1 MHTQPAAVESPIEI
15 VTRGPVGGSARRR
28 LHAELARVAEEAPR
42 RALFVRGSLTVQQNP
57 SIERRALAT
66 ATIDLGRH
74 VVRARVAARGT
85 AEATD
90 LLVDRLRRELRD
102 LRGRREA
109 SRRST
114 PPRVRGGLSPTRDA
128 RLEAAAADNPQLD
141 RGRPTM
147 PRAGSEPMLRGMASI
162 DHEHAPR
169 PPPPANPQEPVEL
182 LLRDLRARPDGLS
195 GREAERRLIAYGR
208 NELVRQRHAPLAA

>member
-1 MHTQPAAVESPIEI
+1 MHLQPAPVESPIEI
-15 VTRGPVGGSARRR
+15 VTRGPVDGSARRR

-57 SIERRALAT
+57 SVERRALAT

-74 VVRARVAARGT
+74 VVRGRVAARST

-114 PPRVRGGLSPTRDA
+114 PPRVKGGPQPDA
-128 RLEAAAADNPQLD
+128 VTLGSAERCGDPAA
-141 RGRPTM
+141 RSRRPTM
-147 PRAGSEPMLRGMASI
+147 PCAGSERML
-162 DHEHAPR
+162 
-169 PPPPANPQEPVEL
+169 
-182 LLRDLRARPDGLS
+182 
-195 GREAERRLIAYGR
+195 
-208 NELVRQRHAPLAA
+208 